1 MAGALPEMV
10 RSALGLA
17 IYGMFLAIIV
27 PPARKVRP
35 VLFAV
40 LLSAAVSSLFYYAP
54 ILRELSR
61 GWVIILCAVGVS
73 ALMAWK
79 FPVPRRGAR
88 RARRR
93 GGSAMTAYFLGAVA
107 VMAGVTYLT
116 RMLPLVVFK
125 RRIENR
131 FFQSFLYYVP
141 YAVLA
146 AMTIPE
152 ALHATASLLSALA
165 GIAVALV
172 LAFRNKSLL
181 TVALGA
187 CATVFVVERLLA
199 LL

>member
-1 MAGALPEMV
+1 
-10 RSALGLA
+10 
-17 IYGMFLAIIV
+17 
-27 PPARKVRP
+27 
-35 VLFAV
+35 
-40 LLSAAVSSLFYYAP
+40 
-54 ILRELSR
+54 
-61 GWVIILCAVGVS
+61 
-73 ALMAWK
+73 
-79 FPVPRRGAR
+79 
-88 RARRR
+88 
-93 GGSAMTAYFLGAVA
+93 MTAYFLGAVA

-172 LAFRNKSLL
+172 LALRNKSLL

>member
-1 MAGALPEMV
+1 
-10 RSALGLA
+10 
-17 IYGMFLAIIV
+17 
-27 PPARKVRP
+27 
-35 VLFAV
+35 
-40 LLSAAVSSLFYYAP
+40 
-54 ILRELSR
+54 
-61 GWVIILCAVGVS
+61 
-73 ALMAWK
+73 
-79 FPVPRRGAR
+79 
-88 RARRR
+88 
-93 GGSAMTAYFLGAVA
+93 MTAYFLGAVA

-152 ALHATASLLSALA
+152 ALHASLLSALA

>member
-1 MAGALPEMV
+1 
-10 RSALGLA
+10 
-17 IYGMFLAIIV
+17 
-27 PPARKVRP
+27 
-35 VLFAV
+35 
-40 LLSAAVSSLFYYAP
+40 
-54 ILRELSR
+54 
-61 GWVIILCAVGVS
+61 
-73 ALMAWK
+73 
-79 FPVPRRGAR
+79 
-88 RARRR
+88 
-93 GGSAMTAYFLGAVA
+93 MTAYFLGAVA

-187 CATVFVVERLLA
+187 CATVFVIERLLA

>member
-1 MAGALPEMV
+1 
-10 RSALGLA
+10 
-17 IYGMFLAIIV
+17 
-27 PPARKVRP
+27 
-35 VLFAV
+35 
-40 LLSAAVSSLFYYAP
+40 
-54 ILRELSR
+54 
-61 GWVIILCAVGVS
+61 
-73 ALMAWK
+73 
-79 FPVPRRGAR
+79 
-88 RARRR
+88 
-93 GGSAMTAYFLGAVA
+93 MTAYFLGAVA

-165 GIAVALV
+165 GIAVAL
-172 LAFRNKSLL
+172 
-181 TVALGA
+181 GA